1 MTTKH
6 SKRRSLLIGGKS
18 SNATS
23 NSPSIPAEEVASNSE
38 KLESTSHGAFAKMKR
53 FFDRSSAA
61 DTQIDEIQQLSET
74 DLKPLRDFN
83 EAVTSYPIDHP
94 YAQVVLGTFTSTS
107 QSLVNQVN
115 VDKGLSSLF
124 DTIRGVYEFLTEED
138 TPKKIDRKN
147 VPPENKNDTLYY
159 RNYAYNYWNATYDNR
174 NDPDDRK
181 HITLHESTKVSLD
194 TLAKIAQV
202 TSESTQFIKNYSTTK
217 RYWKRTGKDIFSET
231 GSIVKYYAETLSHLI
246 QNYRD
251 PKAGDPKAGGSKA
264 GDSKVGDSKAGD
276 SKAGDPKAGEIEI
289 ISHLEFGDINL
300 EGLACAD
307 GAGLNDILTCLDG
320 TRTEVLTEIISWIYD
335 TNESVPRVLWLNGQ
349 DGAGKSTIA
358 HTVVRWFTDAGGL
371 GACFCF
377 ARDRLAERREE
388 RIFTTIARDLA
399 GSDPAFRR
407 ALADAVLKDR
417 SLKTTYDVS
426 LQWQRL
432 ILEPF
437 SKVSRELVGNV
448 VVLIDDLDESGPDTS
463 RNHVLSLLASAEAVH
478 LPPNLRILV
487 TSRPLPDIEHVLGAV
502 SHVKTV
508 SLDGILKESARDITF
523 YMKRDVV
530 RCRDIGIMEIE
541 KVVERSAGAF
551 ECARLHCEYMKRN
564 RPGQTA
570 RERWEELMDLEPK
583 GRRTLTDGALE
594 LVLEGIIPNDRLTV
608 SRFQSVMKQ
617 VMSNKKPMTI
627 DELNVQRK
635 QFPNEADLYD
645 VGIIVEFMRPLL
657 VGIHNRSSPVRL
669 RHGSFYDC
677 TTDPERSL
685 TYFVCPVSELR

>member
-1 MTTKH
+1 MATKQ
-6 SKRRSLLIGGKS
+6 SKRRSLLIGGRLS
-18 SNATS
+18 SATS
-23 NSPSIPAEEVASNSE
+23 NSPSTPAEEVASNSE
-38 KLESTSHGAFAKMKR
+38 KLESTSHGAFARMKR

-61 DTQIDEIQQLSET
+61 DTQIDQIQRLSET

-83 EAVTSYPIDHP
+83 ATVTSYPMDHP
-94 YAQVVLGTFTSTS
+94 YTLIVLGAFTSTS
-107 QSLVNQVN
+107 QSLVNRAN

-124 DTIRGVYEFLTEED
+124 NTIRTVYEFLTEEN
-138 TPKKIDRKN
+138 TRKKIDRKN
-147 VPPENKNDTLYY
+147 VPPEKNDTLYN
-159 RNYAYNYWNATYDNR
+159 RSYAYNYWNATYDNR
-174 NDPDDRK
+174 NDPEDLK
-181 HITLHESTKVSLD
+181 HITLHESTKASLD

-202 TSESTQFIKNYSTTK
+202 TSESTRFIKDYSTTK
-217 RYWKRTGKDIFSET
+217 RYWKRTGKDINSET
-231 GSIVKYYAETLSHLI
+231 ESIAKYYAEALSYLM
-246 QNYRD
+246 QNFRD
-251 PKAGDPKAGGSKA
+251 PKA
-264 GDSKVGDSKAGD
+264 GDSKVGDSKAGESKAGD
-276 SKAGDPKAGEIEI
+276 SKAGDSKVGESKAGDSKAGDSKAGDSKAGDSKDGDSKAGETEI
-289 ISHLEFGDINL
+289 KSHLEFGDINL

-320 TRTEVLTEIISWIYD
+320 TRTEVLTEIINWIHD
-335 TNESVPRVLWLNGQ
+335 TNESVPRILWLNGQ

-358 HTVVRWFTDAGGL
+358 HTVVRWFTDTGGL

-399 GSDPAFRR
+399 RGDPAFGR
-407 ALADAVLKDR
+407 ALADAVSKDR

-437 SKVSRELVGNV
+437 SRISRELVGNV

-463 RNHVLSLLASAEAVH
+463 RSHVLSLLASTEAIH

-487 TSRPLPDIEHVLGAV
+487 TSRPLPDIKHVLDGV
-502 SHVKTV
+502 SHVKIV
-508 SLDGILKESARDITF
+508 SLDGILEESARDITF

-583 GRRTLTDGALE
+583 GRRTLMDGALE

-608 SRFQSVMKQ
+608 SRFRNTPTRQTS
-617 VMSNKKPMTI
+617 MTWGLS
-627 DELNVQRK
+627 LNLC
-635 QFPNEADLYD
+635 ALYCSASKTGLPLSD
-645 VGIIVEFMRPLL
+645 FAMGRSMIVPPILN
-657 VGIHNRSSPVRL
+657 GA
-669 RHGSFYDC
+669 
-677 TTDPERSL
+677 
-685 TYFVCPVSELR
+685 